1 MGFIHHCEVYR
12 VSHMYLDD
20 FECPWGIRL
29 LLYANFENSNQLP
42 GVMTIFNDFGPKLSG
57 LHPNLTSMLWTLQFG
72 EFWPGRPVKNPI
84 QMWRASKGASRKHG
98 LILMKKQYI
107 IAVLMPT
114 RD

>member
-1 MGFIHHCEVYR
+1 MVFDKERFSISNTASKKRMVY
-12 VSHMYLDD
+12 H
-20 FECPWGIRL
+20 
-29 LLYANFENSNQLP
+29 SNQLP

-98 LILMKKQYI
+98 LIWMKKQYV